1 MRQVVV
7 TKKGGP
13 EVLQVREAADPQ
25 PKPGQIRIRV
35 RAAGVN
41 FADVMTRLGLYPDA
55 PPLPAVLGY
64 EVAGEIDLP
73 QERKG

>member
-41 FADVMTRLGLYPDA
+41 FAVVLAAWLILKPARKRL
-55 PPLPAVLGY
+55 
-64 EVAGEIDLP
+64 
-73 QERKG
+73 